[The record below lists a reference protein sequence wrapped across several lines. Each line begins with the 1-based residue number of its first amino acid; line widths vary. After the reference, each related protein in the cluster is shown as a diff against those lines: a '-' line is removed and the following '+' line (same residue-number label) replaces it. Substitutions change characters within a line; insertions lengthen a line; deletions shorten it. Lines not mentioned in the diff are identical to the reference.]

1 MKTLLEEAAALTAL
15 ALFICTVAVWAEILG
30 VML

>member
-1 MKTLLEEAAALTAL
+1 MLTLLEEAAALTAL
-15 ALFICTVAVWAEILG
+15 ALFISAIAIWAEILG